1 MRVGPVVRRVRRMH
15 DDHDRTVAPMCRTYV
30 RGIPGC
36 STERLGVIDWCG
48 AVVHETGDRGRR
60 KNRHAVDAL
69 ASSAEEGRG

>member
-1 MRVGPVVRRVRRMH
+1 MTTIIPWHRCAARKFEESRVVQLNGW
-15 DDHDRTVAPMCRTYV
+15 
-30 RGIPGC
+30 
-36 STERLGVIDWCG
+36 GVIDWCG